1 MRTTFILPLFA
12 AGSVASLAGAQWV
25 TYVNETSTRL
35 VASSSLVVNDN
46 LEKDFAVADFDKDGD
61 MDVICMRKFPGSV
74 QGGFRDLLLMNENG
88 ILVDRTV
95 ELGSASDVAGYAGLM
110 DPCNDRDVKA
120 VDVNNDGWLDL
131 VTATTMS
138 DGLSE
143 IIGQPRVYINLGNDG
158 SGHWQG
164 FRNENGRIPVLT
176 SRAGNAGNPRFCDS
190 AVADYNGDGYADIFY
205 TDYDTPETAGQTIC
219 IDLNN
224 DGDTSDAG
232 ECQASPS
239 ENSTQDFDNKLLLN
253 FGAANPG
260 YFFDATATILTS
272 AQMNSAFGN
281 AALSADMNGD
291 GLADITR
298 VNTLTGGQD
307 VGVYTKKPSASGFDG
322 PKQAVAGAPYNIAA
336 TDLNGDGRL
345 DLVVADDGQDKYLIN
360 TGNDA
365 NNAPNFTSYTIA
377 QSLSEFGNSITV
389 GDMDKDGRPDVII
402 TDVDADLGPFCPS
415 TGRRTHVYR
424 NTYAG
429 NPSGI
434 LVENTPPLPTASL
447 AAWTDVAMVDINGD
461 GYLDLVVG
469 RCAGV
474 EVWMNHPPISLTFS
488 YTSGTP
494 SVCAPGVPTTFPITT
509 VIQGG
514 GSIVPGTAKIN
525 WSLNNGAWQ
534 NADLASVGPNSWT
547 ATLPAF
553 DCGDQVRYYLSAQL
567 SNLGNVVDPATAP
580 TTTYSLT
587 PQTSAG
593 DLYYS
598 DFESGSAGWTV
609 VNEGGLTTG
618 AWSLVVP
625 IGTTN
630 GTQGAAA
637 PSLDASPSGTMCWVT
652 QNGVSG
658 GAANAADVD
667 TGTTRLYSPVFDLSN
682 AVSATLSYSRWYFC
696 SDAMSG
702 GTASEIDHL
711 VVEVSSN
718 GGTSW
723 TKIEDVVSS
732 PSPNAWV
739 ARSINLGSY
748 FPTFTSTMQVR
759 FSISDSPENSITE
772 AALDEFRITFAACQA
787 PCQGDLNTDGLVDGT
802 DLGILLGS
810 WAQTS
815 GPADLNS
822 DGSVDGSDLGILL
835 GAWGTCP

>member
-1 MRTTFILPLFA
+1 MRNSIILSILT

-35 VASSSLVVNDN
+35 VASPSLVVNDN

-74 QGGFRDLLLMNENG
+74 QGGFRDLLLMNEGG

-95 ELGSASDVAGYAGLM
+95 ELGSGSDVAGYAGMM

-138 DGLSE
+138 DGLNE

-158 SGHWQG
+158 SGHWLG

-176 SRAGNAGNPRFCDS
+176 ARNGSAGNPRFCDS
-190 AVADYNGDGYADIFY
+190 AVADYNGDGFVDIFY

-253 FGAANPG
+253 FGSANPG
-260 YFFDATATILTS
+260 YFYDATTTILTS
-272 AQMNSAFGN
+272 AQINSAFGN

-307 VGVYTKKPSASGFDG
+307 VAVYSKKPSATGFDG

-377 QSLSEFGNSITV
+377 QSQSEFGNSITT

-415 TGRRTHVYR
+415 TGRRTHIYR

-488 YTSGTP
+488 YPSGTP
-494 SVCAPGVPTTFPITT
+494 SVCAPGVPTSFPITT

-514 GSIVPGTAKIN
+514 GSIVAGTAKIN
-525 WSLNNGAWQ
+525 WSLNGGAWQ
-534 NADLASVGPNSWT
+534 SANLVSQGANSWT
-547 ATLPAF
+547 AELPAF
-553 DCGDQVRYYLSAQL
+553 DCGDQIRYYLSAQL
-567 SNLGNVVDPATAP
+567 SNLGTVNDPATAP
-580 TTTYSLT
+580 TNTYSLT

-598 DFESGSAGWTV
+598 DFEAANDGWTV

-618 AWSLVVP
+618 AWGLAVP

-637 PSLDASPSGTMCWVT
+637 PSLDASPSGTKCWVT
-652 QNGVSG
+652 QNGASG
-658 GAANAADVD
+658 GAANTADVD
-667 TGTTRLYSPVFDLSN
+667 TGTTRLVSPVFDLSN
-682 AVSATLSYSRWYFC
+682 AVTATLSYSRWYFC

-718 GGTSW
+718 GGASW

-748 FPTFTSTMQVR
+748 FPTFTNTMQVR
-759 FSISDSPENSITE
+759 FSIGDSPDNSITE
-772 AALDEFRITFAACQA
+772 AGVDEFRITFAACQS
-787 PCQGDLNTDGLVDGT
+787 PCQGDLNSDGLVDGT

-835 GAWGTCP
+835 GAWGNCP